1 MQRGSAYR
9 NAGRRRGQAPQIK
22 HFRAIYNLLICLSV
36 IVATGAVTPAEAKAT
51 SQKAVSKGPSK
62 AKAAVPTPPFRR
74 LTYNTLLPA
83 REATPLDLLD
93 RGQHVVHRIRS
104 RDNLS
109 QVLNRFNLTASEK
122 QLWERSIRQH
132 FRQGTLDPGR
142 QVHFYFSNLAIS
154 GKRAAESLTAVEV
167 DFNDAI
173 DLTWEKSGRTIFFAR
188 REKPLDVELKTVTAT
203 IDESLFASGMKAGIH
218 ASLLSQLAD
227 IFTWDV
233 DLEKD
238 IYQGDS
244 FKILYEQRSRRG
256 QSTKSQFR
264 ILAAELIN
272 AGQKMT
278 AIYFEKQKGLGGYY
292 NLEGRSLARSFLR
305 FPLEFTSITSKF
317 TESRFHPVLKTSMPH
332 TGVDFAAERG
342 TPVRAVGDGI
352 VSQASWNGS
361 YGKLV
366 EIQHESSYT
375 TRYAHLD
382 GYGEGIGAGSAV
394 KKGQVIGFVG
404 STGRSTGP
412 HLHFELYKDQQYVNP
427 LGLEFPA
434 EDTIEPALLRLF
446 ENQKNTFLVELTS
459 LPQS

>member
-1 MQRGSAYR
+1 M
-9 NAGRRRGQAPQIK
+9 
-22 HFRAIYNLLICLSV
+22 
-36 IVATGAVTPAEAKAT
+36 
-51 SQKAVSKGPSK
+51 
-62 AKAAVPTPPFRR
+62 
-74 LTYNTLLPA
+74 
-83 REATPLDLLD
+83 LD